1 VPDRPSPAERWRRL
15 DDRLRRWLGGRRR
28 GADRGPG
35 GGRGWRRVDDG
46 LRRGLGSVGAGWR
59 WIDDRLRSLPGRLR
73 RLDRRWRDA
82 WRRAR
87 GRTLAWLL
95 RLLVRLLRKRSRET
109 VQAVGRALGELAWLF
124 GMRDRGRA
132 LAHLAMALPE
142 VPRKERRR
150 IARACF
156 LHQGTNLAEDLHLV
170 TGSCFE
176 AEVWTDVEGWEEVQE
191 LRKAGRPIMI
201 LTGHCGNW
209 ELLAAV
215 INCRELEMSVVA
227 RRLDEPELQEL
238 LLELRRRFGT
248 ATIERGEAG
257 SARRLLQVFRDGG
270 ALGMLIDQDIRVDGV
285 WVPFFGRP
293 AYTPVGAA
301 KIALRQGAA
310 VVPAFIE
317 RRPGGR
323 HLARFLPPLDLPAD
337 PEAATALMTAAI
349 EEQVRRV
356 PEQWVWMHRR
366 WRRRPP
372 AAEEG

>member
-1 VPDRPSPAERWRRL
+1 VLGRL
-15 DDRLRRWLGGRRR
+15 TWLLGRR
-28 GADRGPG
+28 
-35 GGRGWRRVDDG
+35 
-46 LRRGLGSVGAGWR
+46 
-59 WIDDRLRSLPGRLR
+59 
-73 RLDRRWRDA
+73 DRR
-82 WRRAR
+82 
-87 GRTLAWLL
+87 
-95 RLLVRLLRKRSRET
+95 
-109 VQAVGRALGELAWLF
+109 
-124 GMRDRGRA
+124 RA
-132 LAHLAMALPE
+132 LAHLALALPGLDAAG
-142 VPRKERRR
+142 RRA
-150 IARACF
+150 IARGSC
-156 LHQGTNLAEDLHLV
+156 LHLGMNLTETLHLLGADCGGV
-170 TGSCFE
+170 EGT
-176 AEVWTDVEGWEEVQE
+176 VDVEGWETVAA
-191 LRKAGRPIMI
+191 LRAAGRPVMI

-209 ELLAAV
+209 ELLAAL
-215 INCRELEMSVVA
+215 INCRGLAMDVVG
-227 RRLDEPELQEL
+227 RRIEDPGLQEL
-238 LLELRRRFGT
+238 LLALRRRFGT

-372 AAEEG
+372 TEG